1 MLRLRLP
8 GARQVGRR
16 AFAGRTSLAS
26 TKRKF
31 AGHLGDA
38 ARKALASSRAYA
50 PAHVI
55 RNPLTR
61 PLAMQIAHGEWRAT
75 LKQIDFPYALDD
87 ETIAGVS
94 CVRYRTARTDAAR
107 PLILYL
113 HAGAF
118 VSGSARIN
126 AAAALPLCELSGCEA
141 LGVDYTLA
149 PDAAYP
155 TQVDEIERV
164 YLALI
169 EAGRAPGEIVVM
181 GDSAGGALALAS
193 VNRWRRNGLPA
204 PAGVIAVSAILD
216 FACRSDTHLT
226 LARHDPLFGDT
237 AVGGAAAI
245 AGLYAPGLALDDPR
259 LSPLYDD
266 YRGAP
271 PLHLLVGSRDVLLG
285 DSARVAETARR
296 AGVDV
301 TLQVFDGMFH
311 LFHMHW
317 SLDEARAAAADMA
330 AFVARVAG
338 RGRAAQT
345 AA

>member
-1 MLRLRLP
+1 
-8 GARQVGRR
+8 
-16 AFAGRTSLAS
+16 
-26 TKRKF
+26 
-31 AGHLGDA
+31 
-38 ARKALASSRAYA
+38 
-50 PAHVI
+50 
-55 RNPLTR
+55 
-61 PLAMQIAHGEWRAT
+61 MQIAHAEWRAT
-75 LKQIDFPYALDD
+75 MKQIDFPYTLDD

-94 CVRYRTARTDAAR
+94 CVRYRTARTSASN

-113 HAGAF
+113 HAGALI
-118 VSGSARIN
+118 SGSPRIN

-141 LGVDYTLA
+141 VAVGYTLA
-149 PDAAYP
+149 PAAAYP
-155 TQVDEIERV
+155 AQVDEIERV

-169 EAGRAPGEIVVM
+169 EAGRPAGEIVLM
-181 GDSAGGALALAS
+181 GDSAGGSLALAS
-193 VNRWRRNGLPA
+193 VNRWRRKGLPA

-237 AVGGAAAI
+237 AVGGAATI

-259 LSPLYDD
+259 LSPVYDD

-271 PLHLLVGSRDVLLG
+271 PMLVQAGSRDVLLG
-285 DSARVAETARR
+285 DSARVAEAARR
-296 AGVDV
+296 SGADV